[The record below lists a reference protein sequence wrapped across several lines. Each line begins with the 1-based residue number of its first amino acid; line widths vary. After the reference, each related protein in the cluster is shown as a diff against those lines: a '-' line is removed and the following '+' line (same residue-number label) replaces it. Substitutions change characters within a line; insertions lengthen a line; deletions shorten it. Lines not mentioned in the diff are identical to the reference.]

1 MSIEAYAARIAGNL
15 NTAGQA
21 ASRLHLPETTP
32 YRFRVAWA
40 LLRLAYDHAASIVSN
55 FHHHGGELAGSP
67 FALMRPMNEAF
78 KRGAWFALCAT
89 DEETDDFVA
98 NDRVPQRNLAREIER
113 HPPFDRLPM
122 FSEQY
127 ANAWSKFHSFTHGGS
142 QIVGA
147 YTLGHGIGAA
157 FPEADVIKAL
167 DHAEAI
173 ACTVVMV
180 MCMVGENFDPENAH
194 AAIAQMETIVPVGQQ
209 KNKPPT

>member
-1 MSIEAYAARIAGNL
+1 
-15 NTAGQA
+15 
-21 ASRLHLPETTP
+21 
-32 YRFRVAWA
+32 VAWA
-40 LLRLAYDHAASIVSN
+40 LLRLAYDHAASIVSI
-55 FHHHGGELAGSP
+55 FHHHGTELAGSP

-78 KRGAWFALCAT
+78 KRGTWFALCAT

-98 NDRVPQRNLAREIER
+98 NDRIPKRNLASEIER
-113 HPPFDRLPM
+113 HPPFDTLPM

-127 ANAWSKFHSFTHGGS
+127 ANAWRKFHSFTHGGS

-173 ACTVVMV
+173 AVTVVAV
-180 MCMVGENFDPENAH
+180 MCMVAENFDPESAR
-194 AAIAQMETIVPVGQQ
+194 ASIAQMETIVPVSKQEDR
-209 KNKPPT
+209 PPARPR